1 MAIRN
6 NREFNLFNFPVH
18 VIFFSQTTF
27 NMVDAG
33 RSNLMLVKIQETNY
47 LGRKKQ
53 ANEHN
58 DQKHLDLCV
67 FSIITSKAECY
78 IIIIFCY
85 DSVTVWIKTSKY
97 LHYFVEWMLLLIKSL
112 WKSFWL
118 ELTWTRWPFTVAI
131 TDILFMYSYM

>member
-1 MAIRN
+1 MGWQSGTIENLICSIFPFTWFFFLRHIQYG
-6 NREFNLFNFPVH
+6 RRRPVKFNV
-18 VIFFSQTTF
+18 S
-27 NMVDAG
+27 
-33 RSNLMLVKIQETNY
+33 QETNY
-47 LGRKKQ
+47 LWRKKQ

>member
-18 VIFFSQTTF
+18 VIFFFSDDIQYGRRRPVKF
-27 NMVDAG
+27 NV
-33 RSNLMLVKIQETNY
+33 SQETNY

-58 DQKHLDLCV
+58 DQEHLDLCV
-67 FSIITSKAECY
+67 FSIIASKAECY

-85 DSVTVWIKTSKY
+85 DSVTV
-97 LHYFVEWMLLLIKSL
+97 
-112 WKSFWL
+112 
-118 ELTWTRWPFTVAI
+118 
-131 TDILFMYSYM
+131 

>member
-33 RSNLMLVKIQETNY
+33 RSNSMLVKKPII
-47 LGRKKQ
+47 LGEKQ

-78 IIIIFCY
+78 IIIICY
-85 DSVTVWIKTSKY
+85 DSVTV
-97 LHYFVEWMLLLIKSL
+97 
-112 WKSFWL
+112 
-118 ELTWTRWPFTVAI
+118 
-131 TDILFMYSYM
+131 